1 MANALYN
8 KGWVLLQPK
17 GDYEFITS
25 DSPIMA
31 VNINSLEATPFRNG
45 LALDDTIISFSVSPT
60 ILLMLYS
67 KNKFYGYFNKKD

>member
-1 MANALYN
+1 M
-8 KGWVLLQPK
+8 LLQPK

-31 VNINSLEATPFRNG
+31 VDNINSLEATPFRNG
-45 LALDDTIISFSVSPT
+45 LALDDTIISFSVSPI